1 MGCASVR
8 CLAFDLPAAAL
19 AGVFLPYGLFTV
31 IAGLPDFFLAGVGI
45 GVLSWWGEVVV
56 SVVLVLCR
64 QVESH
69 NKKNCSLFTQI
80 NFEVFSR
87 LQEQKAQ
94 KYRELNT
101 YMVLTI
107 NLPYHR

>member
-45 GVLSWWGEVVV
+45 GVLSWWGKVLVW
-56 SVVLVLCR
+56 VVLVLCR

-69 NKKNCSLFTQI
+69 NKKNCSLFAQI

-94 KYRELNT
+94 K
-101 YMVLTI
+101 
-107 NLPYHR
+107 